1 MSENTKDILKTI
13 VIVLV
18 TALVTYFGSQYLP
31 GAEEKVTK
39 DSTVTTSIKQS
50 VQSSEFEAEL
60 KSKLKVELI
69 DSLKGTIKPKL
80 ITIYKDKNYNLD
92 SLIAEARKEALS
104 KLKQRERGKPAAFT
118 SEVDTSYVL
127 KDSTGKVRDS
137 IKIVSSFISPIPLHS
152 ASRHYLKLS
161 HTSYNY
167 DIYTDKRVETTKI
180 ITKKTFWD
188 NVKPGLMA
196 AFGYGIKANKWDF
209 FIGAGANIDIEG
221 LIKTLGEEK

>member
-1 MSENTKDILKTI
+1 MSEKTKDILKTI
-13 VIVLV
+13 GIVLV

-31 GAEEKVTK
+31 GTEERITK

-50 VQSSEFEAEL
+50 VQSSEFEADL
-60 KSKLKVELI
+60 KSKLRVELL
-69 DSLKGTIKPKL
+69 DSLKGAIKPKL
-80 ITIYKDKNYNLD
+80 ITIYKNYNLD

-118 SEVDTSYVL
+118 SEADTSYVL
-127 KDSTGKVRDS
+127 RDSTGQIRDS
-137 IKIVSSFISPIPLHS
+137 IKIVSSFISPIPLHP

-167 DIYTDKRVETTKI
+167 DTYTDKRVETTKT

-196 AFGYGIKANKWDF
+196 AFGYGIKTNKWDF